1 MSKYII
7 IQTWNGEGYS
17 YQNKAEVKEFAKPS
31 DARDHIFSLLRTEDC
46 IEATITSSPEEG
58 CITYEGENQDSGT
71 YQYRLLQE
79 GDYGVVI
86 TCNINEAIVV
96 DKDDFE
102 HQYSE
107 ALSESAIND
116 GDVET
121 EDGFV
126 FVSGGEYDYSFI
138 VLKP

>member
-79 GDYGVVI
+79 GDYGVII
-86 TCNINEAIVV
+86 TCNVNEARVV
-96 DKDDFE
+96 GKEDFE
-102 HQYSE
+102 VD
-107 ALSESAIND
+107 LNDAIGDADEEDIDVD
-116 GDVET
+116 GEN
-121 EDGFV
+121 V
-126 FVSGGEYDYSFI
+126 FIPCGEYDFVFI
-138 VLKP
+138 KL